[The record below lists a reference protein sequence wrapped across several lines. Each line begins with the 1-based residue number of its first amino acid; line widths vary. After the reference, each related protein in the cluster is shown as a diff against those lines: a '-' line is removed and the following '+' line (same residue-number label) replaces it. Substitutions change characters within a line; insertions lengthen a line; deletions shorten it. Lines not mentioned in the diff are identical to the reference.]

1 MKHGIYE
8 KSGLIDL
15 SDRLLNAVRRYLIKY
30 RLLTFFRVFRLVIH
44 FGPWRPLPQFLIQML
59 RPVARN
65 PCEEHISLLGQLDI
79 KAIAD
84 EIRNNSVAIAG
95 VLPPYFVNQMQIITD
110 RLPVD
115 HYQKM
120 QHIDENVRRLS
131 EDAGIKNVLR
141 EYFKCEPVLLEATLG
156 VNGSHEVHG
165 ISGQNSFHFDYAGWQ
180 SLNVFVYLSDMAE
193 KSSCHIVACGSH
205 RKKTLRDLFRDCP
218 LTESEARARFGDA
231 IKVITGVAG
240 TVFFENTEAFHRRYP
255 GNERRVMLNL
265 LYASHRNWL
274 SHGRASRDH
283 LKRRAQAY
291 AKLHAMKS

>member
-1 MKHGIYE
+1 MEHGIY
-8 KSGLIDL
+8 KKIRLIDV

-44 FGPWRPLPQFLIQML
+44 FGPWRPLPQFLIRML
-59 RPVARN
+59 RPVVQS
-65 PCEEHISLLGQLDI
+65 PYESHTSLLGQLDT

-84 EIRNNSVAIAG
+84 EVRNNSVAVAG
-95 VLPPYFVNQMQIITD
+95 VLSSDFVNQMRITTD

-131 EDAGIKNVLR
+131 EDVGVKNVLR

-156 VNGSHEVHG
+156 VTGSHEVYG

-193 KSSCHIVACGSH
+193 GSSCHIVACGSH

-218 LTESEARARFGDA
+218 LTESEAQTRFGSA

-240 TVFFENTEAFHRRYP
+240 TVFFENTEAFHRRHP

-291 AKLHAMKS
+291 AKFHAVKN